1 MLYKKKGAV
10 LSRSYNFMFG
20 ALVLNLIAPF
30 KSFYSSGGIDNLL
43 FTGKEGMAFA
53 AKLHP

>member
-10 LSRSYNFMFG
+10 FSRSRNFMPV

-30 KSFYSSGGIDNLL
+30 KSFHSSGGIDNLL
-43 FTGKEGMAFA
+43 FTGKERMAVA
-53 AKLHP
+53 A